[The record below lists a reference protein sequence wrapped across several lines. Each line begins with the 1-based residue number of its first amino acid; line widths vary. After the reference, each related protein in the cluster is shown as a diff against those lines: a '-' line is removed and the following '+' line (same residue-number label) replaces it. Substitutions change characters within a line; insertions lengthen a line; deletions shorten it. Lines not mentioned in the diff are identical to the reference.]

1 MRRKTFRYKA
11 AAAIIAAA
19 LTISSAPAVGNMAV
33 YADQTQ
39 TEDTEKT
46 TKTPAEALAESIA
59 KAEALQ
65 EQNYTKASWDSNKTD
80 VDTALVAAK
89 KVDTATASEEDI
101 TAADTALTTALA
113 KLVEAGDQTEL
124 KEVLAQAEALNEN
137 DYTEKSWDYL
147 AKYIKQAKENIEAR
161 ETASTLKRTK
171 NNIAFSMGRLVAAY
185 EKDSLQAM
193 IAEAEGL
200 DKTDYTAESWKTASK
215 KIQAAINTA
224 NEKITSRGTKDA
236 VHQAKEALIEAM
248 DELQVAQVTVGR
260 GSFEKKLTPGTYSLP
275 IELLNG
281 GKADSTK
288 DYTSANYMS
297 VTSMAGG
304 CFPDNATLVIHE
316 DGSATLTTAAQAISA
331 MGMSDA
337 ASDWTVYENTQ
348 DYLNG
353 TASADV
359 GNRFKVRVDETKTV
373 NGKKKPSKFSFTI
386 PDLKQNVV
394 AVRMYISVMSIN
406 QDACIGLDWTNIEK
420 VSDDTTVTSDVE
432 KTYAV
437 EDDKQVKFTELR
449 EGKTVSLSEDTELTS
464 DLYLKG
470 GTIDLNG
477 HTLAQKDNLI
487 TVAGNVNIID
497 SSADK
502 TGKITAEEY
511 FSGTDTESTITMA
524 KGSLTMTDVTLD
536 GQVGNRV
543 RIDDSLCRCDLPD
556 FAVTLDHC
564 TLTNQ
569 ITYSGSGYAKT
580 GSCAVK
586 FEYLENGGIT
596 FTMKNCTVSSEK
608 KTRIVSVSDLQK
620 GKVSI
625 TDSNIQGNLSIY
637 GSDVTVTGTTAEGLL
652 GNDITAKNAVQVK
665 DDTFTS
671 LDFTT
676 YVDTTLENIKAA
688 KASNT
693 NKGALALSGTGTVT
707 IKDGVYDGG
716 EKEGLAVEGTPAMIK
731 GGYFKGEAGA
741 VTGPYETPEGMII
754 KEVTDGEYAG
764 YSTVAEGKEE
774 EDPSAVYVAQ
784 IYNEDGSVARKIK
797 EDNAALL
804 LAYAKNG
811 QTVKLDADVT
821 LGEDEGMNTYKNV
834 TLDLNGHTLNAAQI
848 TGMGGVCRIVDSSA
862 DKSGKM
868 VSNYGF
874 AGQTAE
880 ATMIFDAIQLETPCI
895 AAMSIGKVYII
906 NGTKV
911 SGAGHLTAVMGAGP
925 SYIYES
931 TWSDFPETNLMGQK
945 IEDPKA
951 LLEGAVRTA
960 QYDITANEDGSYIVS
975 ANDLGKQMR
984 AFEEIDADLYTEAS
998 YQAAKAI
1005 YDDIDATADE
1015 DVTEE
1020 MKAEFTTSLKN
1031 AVAAL
1036 KEAASEE
1043 EVQEL
1048 NEAITAAKAFVESEY
1063 TADSFKKVS
1072 EAITAAETAV
1082 EGKDKEEVAAA
1093 KSALAQAVAALV
1105 KAPKKE
1111 ENTNGGT
1118 NNGGSND
1125 STNNGGNNGSTTT
1138 PTDNGNNTITQTDT
1152 ENNNK
1157 PQVKV
1162 AKVSGV
1168 KAINSKKKAVVIRWK
1183 KVSGVN
1189 GYEVYRSNKKKGK
1202 YQKLTTLKKAGKIT
1216 YTDKKVTKKKTYY
1229 YKVRAYKVVD
1239 GKKVY
1244 GSYSTVKKVKIKK

>member
-19 LTISSAPAVGNMAV
+19 LTISSAPAVGSMAV

-39 TEDTEKT
+39 TEDTEET

-65 EQNYTKASWDSNKTD
+65 EESYTKASWDSYKAE
-80 VDTALVAAK
+80 VDTALEAAK

-161 ETASTLKRTK
+161 ETTKTLNRTK
-171 NNIAFSMGRLVAAY
+171 SNLTYYMGKLVAAY

-200 DKTDYTAESWKTASK
+200 DEADYTAESWKTASK

-224 NEKITSRGTKDA
+224 NEKIASRGNKDA

-281 GKADSTK
+281 GKAESTK

-304 CFPDNATLVIHE
+304 CFPDNATLVVHE
-316 DGSATLTTAAQAISA
+316 DGSATLTTAAQAITA

-353 TASADV
+353 TATADA

-406 QDACIGLDWTNIEK
+406 QDACIGLDWANIEK
-420 VSDDTTVTSDVE
+420 VSDDTTATSDVD

-477 HTLAQKDNLI
+477 HTLAQKDNII
-487 TVAGNVNIID
+487 TVAGDVNIID

-524 KGSLTMTDVTLD
+524 KGSLTMTDVTFD
-536 GQVGNRV
+536 GQIGNKV
-543 RIDDSLCRCDLPD
+543 RIDDSLSRRDLPD
-556 FAVTLDHC
+556 IVVTLDHC

-569 ITYSGSGYAKT
+569 ITYTGSGFSKT
-580 GSCAVK
+580 GTDAVG
-586 FEYLENGGIT
+586 FGYLENGGIT
-596 FTMKNCTVSSEK
+596 FTMKNCTATSTK
-608 KTRIVSVSDLQK
+608 KTSIISVSDLQK

-625 TDSNIQGNLSIY
+625 TDSKIQGNLSIY
-637 GSDVTVTGTTAEGLL
+637 GSDVTVTGTTAEGIL
-652 GNDITAKNAVQVK
+652 GNYITGKNAVQVK

-676 YVDTTLENIKAA
+676 YVDTILENVKAS
-688 KASNT
+688 KASN
-693 NKGALALSGTGTVT
+693 NSRGALSLDGTGTVT

-716 EKEGLAVEGTPAMIK
+716 TSTGLSVEGTPAMIES
-731 GGYFKGEAGA
+731 GYFKGEAGA

-797 EDNAALL
+797 EDNATLL

-821 LGEDEGMNTYKNV
+821 LGEDDAMNTYKNV

-848 TGMGGVCRIVDSSA
+848 TGMGGACRIVDSSA
-862 DKSGKM
+862 EKSGKL
-868 VSNYGF
+868 VSTYGF

-880 ATMIFDAIQLETPCI
+880 ATLILDAVQLETPCV
-895 AAMSIGKVYII
+895 AGMSIGKVYII

-925 SYIYES
+925 VYIYES
-931 TWSDFPETNLMGQK
+931 TWSDFPETNLMGEK

-951 LLEGAVRTA
+951 LLESAVRTA
-960 QYDITANEDGSYIVS
+960 QYDITANEDGSYTVS

-998 YQAAKAI
+998 YQAAKAV

-1043 EVQEL
+1043 EIQAL
-1048 NEAITAAKAFVESEY
+1048 N
-1063 TADSFKKVS
+1063 

-1118 NNGGSND
+1118 NNGD
-1125 STNNGGNNGSTTT
+1125 SNNGGNNSSTTT
-1138 PTDNGNNTITQTDT
+1138 PTDNGSNTITQTDT

-1162 AKVSGV
+1162 AKVSSV
-1168 KAINSKKKAVVIRWK
+1168 KATNSKKKAVVIRWK
-1183 KVSGVN
+1183 KASGVN
-1189 GYEVYRSNKKKGK
+1189 GYEVYRSNKKNGK
-1202 YQKLTTLKKAGKIT
+1202 YQKLTTLKKASKIT

-1244 GSYSTVKKVKIKK
+1244 GSYSAVKKVKIKK